1 MLLTWLSRLHL
12 VTGLLVGLF
21 LVAAIGFAAGDGF
34 QPARDRY
41 APNKALNATSATR
54 YVLSLFP
61 RPAGRH
67 ILILDSNRPEDFTEE
82 GGASEYGL
90 NALEE
95 RLGKAGMVVT
105 RTRGAA
111 ALPLAKDVDVLLL
124 AHALPQY
131 SNLDPHEL
139 AAVMRSPLVVDNCGG
154 WASQKFDEAGLL
166 YLNAARL
173 FWPHWMDPE
182 MESFAAYVR
191 ETVPKNDGI
200 LMVPKAHLTSTA
212 SRARWFLPLNVRL
225 LPRRLYLWRP
235 ELGTSFVTTYYE
247 WVEAYQEHAP
257 WKKTE
262 RIRLQK
268 RGLSKMLPSSPTRTL
283 TEEERQ
289 AAITHNVQWV
299 LFWDHQ
305 PDFNLKDWEL
315 VPLDE
320 VLSWG
325 IGRSGVPR

>member
-41 APNKALNATSATR
+41 EPSKPLNATSATR
-54 YVLSLFP
+54 YILGLFNN
-61 RPAGRH
+61 PAGRR
-67 ILILDSNRPEDFTEE
+67 ILILDSNLPQDFAEE
-82 GGASEYGL
+82 GGASAYGL
-90 NALEE
+90 DLLEK
-95 RLGKAGMVVT
+95 RLGKSGIVVT
-105 RTRGAA
+105 RSRGEA
-111 ALPLAKDVDVLLL
+111 ALPLAKDADVLFL
-124 AHALPQY
+124 AHPLPQY
-131 SNLDPHEL
+131 RELDAHQL
-139 AAVMRSPLVVDNCGG
+139 AATMRSPLVVDNCGG
-154 WASQKFDEAGLL
+154 WESRKFDEAGLL

-182 MESFAAYVR
+182 MELFAAYVR
-191 ETVPKNDGI
+191 ETVPESDGI
-200 LMVPKAHLTSTA
+200 LMLPKANLTSTA

-247 WVEAYQEHAP
+247 WVAAYQEHAP
-257 WKKTE
+257 WASTE
-262 RIRLQK
+262 RIRLRE

-283 TEEERQ
+283 TPEERQ
-289 AAITHNVQWV
+289 AAITHDVQWI

-315 VPLDE
+315 VPLDQ

-325 IGRSGVPR
+325 TAKEGGSR

>member
-41 APNKALNATSATR
+41 TPSKPLNATSATR
-54 YVLSLFP
+54 YITSLFS

-67 ILILDSNRPEDFTEE
+67 ILILDSNLEQDFAEE
-82 GGASEYGL
+82 GGASEFGL
-90 NALEE
+90 NALEQ

-105 RTRGAA
+105 RSQGAPV
-111 ALPLAKDVDVLLL
+111 LPLAKDIDVLFL
-124 AHALPQY
+124 AHPMPQY
-131 SNLDPHEL
+131 SDLDPHEL
-139 AAVMRSPLVVDNCGG
+139 AAVMRSPIVVDNCGG
-154 WASQKFDEAGLL
+154 WQSQKFDEAGLL
-166 YLNAARL
+166 YLNASRM

-182 MESFAAYVR
+182 METFAAYVR
-191 ETVPKNDGI
+191 ETVPVNDGI
-200 LMVPKAHLTSTA
+200 LMLPKAQMTTTA

-247 WVEAYQEHAP
+247 WIAAYREHAP
-257 WKKTE
+257 WKKTKHV
-262 RIRLQK
+262 RLQE
-268 RGLSKMLPSSPTRTL
+268 RGLSKMLPSAPTRTL
-283 TEEERQ
+283 TAEERQ
-289 AAITHNVQWV
+289 AAMTHNVQWI

-315 VPLDE
+315 VPLQE

-325 IGRSGVPR
+325 TESGGPR